1 MTEPSF
7 EQSQATMRPH
17 EDPCFASQDSPDL
30 LPGARHPCSDVLRF
44 RADRGARSPAGVVQ
58 SEFTRNWGPPQ
69 ELRSPT
75 LVVPYQ
81 SAPDRPRGH
90 LKITPDRLS
99 VTANL
104 TPQERKRGLFHATVY
119 DAKVEM
125 QGVFVLPT
133 EARLRGVLSAA
144 RSGMKSFI
152 ALSTTSLTG
161 LRSEDQ
167 IAVDGTETPWRPCA
181 ESAGLDWDCKGASLI
196 LASAPVAA
204 AASSVSFQ
212 ATISLRGTGAFN
224 LLFAGKQLDA
234 AMRSPWRT
242 PSFGGS
248 ILPET
253 PA

>member
-1 MTEPSF
+1 M
-7 EQSQATMRPH
+7 
-17 EDPCFASQDSPDL
+17 
-30 LPGARHPCSDVLRF
+30 
-44 RADRGARSPAGVVQ
+44 
-58 SEFTRNWGPPQ
+58 
-69 ELRSPT
+69 
-75 LVVPYQ
+75 PYQ

-104 TPQERKRGLFHATVY
+104 TPQERRRGLFHATVY

-125 QGVFVLPT
+125 QGVFVLRT
-133 EARLRGVLSAA
+133 KSRLRGVLSG
-144 RSGMKSFI
+144 RPLWNESFI

-212 ATISLRGTGAFN
+212 ATISLRGTGASPALCRQATRRRDAIALEDAELRREHPSRKRQRN
-224 LLFAGKQLDA
+224 LAGF
-234 AMRSPWRT
+234 RSALADDRVRL
-242 PSFGGS
+242 SADLNRGGNS
-248 ILPET
+248 
-253 PA
+253 